1 MLGINLIRTHT
12 ALDLSKKAESHQLN
26 MVLSMMCSWNSIG
39 IGKLGKADGPLQ
51 CV

>member
-1 MLGINLIRTHT
+1 
-12 ALDLSKKAESHQLN
+12 
-26 MVLSMMCSWNSIG
+26 MVLSMMYSWNSIG